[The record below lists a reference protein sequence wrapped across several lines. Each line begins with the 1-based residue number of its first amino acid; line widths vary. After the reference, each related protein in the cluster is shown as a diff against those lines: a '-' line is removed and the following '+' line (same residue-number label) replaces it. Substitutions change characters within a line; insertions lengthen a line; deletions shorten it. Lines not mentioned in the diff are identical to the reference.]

1 MESRYDDRRSKIK
14 TWHAM
19 KKEILNIKKD
29 FPIFKNKP
37 SLIYFDNASTTQ
49 KPQCMINKV
58 SEFYMTYNANVHRGT
73 YKLAEDATQQ
83 LEQSRKIISKFINS
97 KIHEIIFTKSTTES
111 INAIAYTLGMQLQ
124 KNDEIIISEMEHHS
138 NILPWQ
144 MLLKQKKIK
153 IKYIPLNK
161 NQELDILKLKQL
173 ISKKTKLISITHM
186 SNVLGIINPIEKI
199 IKIAK
204 ENNIITLIDAAQS
217 IAHLK
222 IDIKKIDC
230 DILVFSGHK
239 ILGPTGVG
247 VLYIKEKLM
256 NSLDPFLRGGHMINE
271 VKEYESTWNINP
283 WKFEAGTLNIAQII
297 GLSSS
302 INYINNIGITNI
314 LNYEMYLL
322 SYLLSQL
329 KSIQDVVIYGHNNKQ
344 SGPVVAFNIKGCHP
358 FDISKLL
365 DTYNIAIRAGHH
377 CTQILMKKL
386 KIEYSNR
393 ISLYA
398 YNTIDEIDYFIIALK
413 KIIKIIKK

>member
-1 MESRYDDRRSKIK
+1 MESRYDDRRSEIK

-49 KPQCMINKV
+49 KPKCMINKV
-58 SEFYMTYNANVHRGT
+58 SEFYTMYNANVHRGT

-111 INAIAYTLGMQLQ
+111 INAIAYTMGMQLQ

-222 IDIKKIDC
+222 IDTKKIDC

-256 NSLDPFLRGGHMINE
+256 NSLDPFLRGGHMISE
-271 VKEYESTWNINP
+271 VKEYESTWNMNP

-302 INYINNIGITNI
+302 IDYINNIGITNI

-329 KSIQDVVIYGHNNKQ
+329 RDIKDIIIYGHNNKQ
-344 SGPVVAFNIKGCHP
+344 SGPVVTFNIKGCHP

-365 DTYNIAIRAGHH
+365 DTYNIAIRGGHH
-377 CTQILMKKL
+377 CAQILMKKL
-386 KIEYSNR
+386 KIQYSNR

-398 YNTIDEIDYFIIALK
+398 YNTIDEIDFFIIALK

>member
-1 MESRYDDRRSKIK
+1 M
-14 TWHAM
+14 
-19 KKEILNIKKD
+19 
-29 FPIFKNKP
+29 
-37 SLIYFDNASTTQ
+37 
-49 KPQCMINKV
+49 
-58 SEFYMTYNANVHRGT
+58 ANV
-73 YKLAEDATQQ
+73 
-83 LEQSRKIISKFINS
+83 
-97 KIHEIIFTKSTTES
+97 TE
-111 INAIAYTLGMQLQ
+111 T
-124 KNDEIIISEMEHHS
+124 
-138 NILPWQ
+138 
-144 MLLKQKKIK
+144 KKIK
-153 IKYIPLNK
+153 IKYIPLNE
-161 NQELDILKLKQL
+161 NQELDISKLKQL

-222 IDIKKIDC
+222 IDIKKINC

-256 NSLDPFLRGGHMINE
+256 NSLDPFLRGGHMISE

-302 INYINNIGITNI
+302 INYINNIGIANI

-329 KSIQDVVIYGHNNKQ
+329 KSIQDIVIYGHNNKQ
-344 SGPVVAFNIKGCHP
+344 SGPVVAFNIKDCHP

-377 CTQILMKKL
+377 CTQILMQKL
-386 KIEYSNR
+386 KIQYSNR